1 MKKSSTFFLFLFRQN
16 TRESQYFVYR
26 VQNPVKRDVIGKIFH
41 WIIAGKHDI
50 LTDSAVISHSKSNIC
65 ERLQHK
71 IKNKEDPNGR
81 F

>member
-1 MKKSSTFFLFLFRQN
+1 MIYLQTVQLFRTVKSS
-16 TRESQYFVYR
+16 
-26 VQNPVKRDVIGKIFH
+26 
-41 WIIAGKHDI
+41 
-50 LTDSAVISHSKSNIC
+50 IC